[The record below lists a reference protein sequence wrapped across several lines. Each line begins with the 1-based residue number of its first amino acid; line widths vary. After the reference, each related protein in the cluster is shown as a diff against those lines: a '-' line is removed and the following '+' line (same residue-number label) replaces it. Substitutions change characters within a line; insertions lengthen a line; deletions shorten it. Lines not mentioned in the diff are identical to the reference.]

1 MNHIAVICSEF
12 NKKLVEELYCAA
24 EKEFKDH
31 SQFFSSHYPQCALKQ
46 TWAPGAGEIPL
57 TAKWLIEQNEK
68 LASSPCSSKT
78 QEQNRDSHSSKI
90 QEQNASSRR
99 LIGVLALGVI
109 IKGQT
114 GHYDFLKSFLQKAL
128 WDLQKT
134 YSLPILFSV
143 LLLENRE
150 QAQARI
156 VRAKETMNSLIQ
168 MIKLKQSLSTN
179 S

>member
-1 MNHIAVICSEF
+1 MNCISVVCSKF
-12 NKKLVEELYCAA
+12 NKKLVEELYHSA

-31 SQFFSSHYPQCALKQ
+31 SEFCSSHYPQCELKQ
-46 TWAPGAGEIPL
+46 TWVPGAGEIPL
-57 TAKWLIEQNEK
+57 AIKWLIEQPDKKIN
-68 LASSPCSSKT
+68 SS
-78 QEQNRDSHSSKI
+78 N
-90 QEQNASSRR
+90 

-114 GHYDFLKSFLQKAL
+114 GHYDFLTGFLQKAL

-156 VRAKETMNSLIQ
+156 VRAKEAMNSLIE
-168 MIKLKQSLSTN
+168 MIKLKEN
-179 S
+179 SSKK

>member
-1 MNHIAVICSEF
+1 MNCISVVCSEF
-12 NKKLVEELYCAA
+12 NKKLVEELYHTA
-24 EKEFKDH
+24 EQEFKNH
-31 SQFFSSHYPQCALKQ
+31 SQFFSSHYPHCELKQ
-46 TWAPGAGEIPL
+46 TWVPGAGEIPL
-57 TAKWLIEQNEK
+57 AVKWLIEQNTK
-68 LASSPCSSKT
+68 LTLKP
-78 QEQNRDSHSSKI
+78 QSSKI
-90 QEQNASSRR
+90 KEEKTNSPY

-114 GHYDFLKSFLQKAL
+114 GHYDFLNGFLQSSL

-134 YSLPILFSV
+134 YSLPIVFSV

-156 VRAKETMNSLIQ
+156 IRAKESMNSLIQ
-168 MIKLKQSLSTN
+168 MIKLKQETFSKN

>member
-1 MNHIAVICSEF
+1 MNYISIICSEF
-12 NKKLVEELYCAA
+12 NKKLVEELYHKA

-31 SQFFSSHYPQCALKQ
+31 SQLFSSHYSNCELKQ
-46 TWAPGAGEIPL
+46 IWVQGAGEIPL
-57 TAKWLIEQNEK
+57 AIKWLIEQSPNSS
-68 LASSPCSSKT
+68 ASLRFSKT
-78 QEQNRDSHSSKI
+78 QAEKTSPHN
-90 QEQNASSRR
+90 

-114 GHYDFLKSFLQKAL
+114 GHYDFLKGFLQKAL

-143 LLLENRE
+143 LLLENKN
-150 QAQARI
+150 QAQTRLI
-156 VRAKETMNSLIQ
+156 RAKETMNSLIQ
-168 MIKLKQSLSTN
+168 MIKLKQAFLKN